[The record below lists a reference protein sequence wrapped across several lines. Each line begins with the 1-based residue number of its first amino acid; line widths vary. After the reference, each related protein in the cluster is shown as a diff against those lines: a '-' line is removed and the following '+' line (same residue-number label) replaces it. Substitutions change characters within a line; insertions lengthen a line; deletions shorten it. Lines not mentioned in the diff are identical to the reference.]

1 MTVCRGLSVVILDT
15 RGARIIGKEMPWQK
29 LDLGGTNSDRLHARD
44 LASSRLRWRQH
55 TAEGD
60 FAKGQWE
67 AGFVKG

>member
-1 MTVCRGLSVVILDT
+1 MAVCCGLSVVILDT

-44 LASSRLRWRQH
+44 LASSQLRWRQH

-67 AGFVKG
+67 AGFIKG